1 MSWLSDRE
9 LARLVRAESMPALPI
24 PTRPVSSDE
33 FMPAPQ
39 SPRQR
44 EFEARVLQL
53 GTELAKK
60 QGLSRRRFFQTPAG
74 MAAAFLAMNDTF
86 GPLFGVSRAEAATPE
101 QANRRAAG
109 LSQQFIM
116 DMHTHFLRPGTRIM
130 GFVAQRNAVGKAGWN
145 SVARREGADH
155 RGL

>member
-1 MSWLSDRE
+1 MSWLSHQD
-9 LARLVRAESMPALPI
+9 LDQLVSAESLPALPI

-44 EFEARVLQL
+44 EFEARVQQL
-53 GTELAKK
+53 GAELARK

-74 MAAAFLAMNDTF
+74 MAAAFLAMTETF

-101 QANRRAAG
+101 RANERSARLAG
-109 LSQQFIM
+109 QFVM
-116 DMHTHFLRPGTRIM
+116 DMHTHFLRPGTRLT
-130 GFVAQRNAVGKAGWN
+130 GFVNARNAVGRAGWN
-145 SVARREGADH
+145 PALGEKEQTID
-155 RGL
+155 